1 MSWENI
7 LKNKRDSDRLDKL
20 YKFVNDLKR
29 IQGKSG
35 PNAFGEI
42 TEEVKE
48 FTKALEIT
56 ITSGEKLYKQKV
68 LEYRENTGKIYTHRA
83 STMTGYTE

>member
-1 MSWENI
+1 
-7 LKNKRDSDRLDKL
+7 
-20 YKFVNDLKR
+20 
-29 IQGKSG
+29 
-35 PNAFGEI
+35 
-42 TEEVKE
+42 KE